1 MAETFGAALKRYIG
15 SGYAA
20 PEAMRAVWHDVRS
33 GRVARPARRR
43 AVFSPG
49 TREPASRREVR
60 AMARA
65 VARRNPRQRAPLFGP
80 GAVDAAW
87 HARQV
92 QSSRLSGL
100 AALSARA
107 AGRIA
112 RGDLAV
118 RRLPRRGYCV
128 RLSDGRELCHD
139 SQGYYLVGSGSNPL
153 TRKETGQALLA
164 ARDSARLAKRIPS
177 ATAPERQDPV
187 ARAAHR
193 GWWYG
198 QADAWAQVVRK
209 FGTLRRRPA
218 AYAMRAARIT
228 YGPRAALRHN
238 PELTGE
244 QHQVLNT
251 WARYGPRHWL
261 RKVKGGWITE
271 LPASVG
277 DFPVVFKTKREALA
291 RVDALL
297 LLRSHEWRGVAS
309 NPLIRGARLTPEQR
323 AQVLAAFVHRGQ
335 AIGPGK
341 AYPSE
346 TAWLREHAFYFT
358 TERGRARL
366 SHRRYAQP
374 AFLANRAAT
383 VEAFDLEDRRG
394 WEAAIRAVGGLRV
407 SREDRADYAEVPRH
421 LKGYRRGMAP
431 DALAQVVAEERGLRP
446 RDVARALLRA
456 FHGPRRPVARI
467 EDYEAM
473 ERAAI
478 QAERPRG
485 ESRPRVGVGASTF
498 TLRPRSPFKGAIHTV
513 NPDLW
518 MRWLPPQRQVEIREG
533 LDGPVRKVPVS
544 RDLPAVV
551 SRHPFAW
558 VQVTRAN
565 PRPVSPASKLETLR
579 RIVAHHQ
586 AMRLGAEGSVDAFTA
601 SAILAVHDRLGPEN
615 QAKYLAMPV
624 HRMADVAWK
633 LTGPRAGN
641 PRARVNP
648 MSKKDFVAIAD
659 QLHGLG
665 LTEGPEAAMAAA
677 RALVPALKVGSPRF
691 DEQRFLDYVATGGRR
706 RNPADPARLLA
717 VAHPVYQTRQRVPK
731 WSIPVSPAH
740 VPALL
745 RRRLP
750 HFTKAQHEEH
760 ARQHAAAATLAERQ
774 YVQLASAALDQYG
787 TQGPLI
793 AGVLREHFPEPVKDE
808 LRRLARAETEER
820 DVARAHWQ
828 AAGRRVVMPFNPRRR
843 ARGRARGRGEI
854 NPRGNPYTH
863 TRLVM
868 ALTALDQRE
877 AQRERTPNIYRLGH
891 YLGAAQDMGAMVAK
905 GATPEAAFADTFVP
919 TRGMHR
925 VARELG
931 LALDVDDRGRWLVR
945 QPRPNPRRP
954 RGRARRAAA
963 IARLPFGVPAYS
975 EATGQVHSLLH
986 DDYTRA
992 LQRAEYYRWTA
1003 GKRFPS
1009 RDPLTGREE
1018 RGGAFER
1025 AERECNKAQARV
1037 WLDQAATLRG
1047 SMRRQVLPNPPRW
1060 RVGERA
1066 VIADPVRTAARFWSA
1081 QHRGIVGA
1089 GGTILPREILDRP
1102 ATVASVGAG
1111 QCGIKRVLLDWGM
1124 DAENR
1129 SLGIWLDSDQLARAN
1144 PRHGVAPGTAFR
1156 RRRGRPLTVAEQ
1168 HQLAIAQETLRM
1180 PVPMSGV
1187 MGGTTKDQARVVI
1200 RRLTGIYPF
1209 ANPRTT
1215 SPAHLTRFY
1224 DGITEIR
1231 GVKGRRF
1238 GYRPGTRFK
1247 HPFSSRPRA
1256 FGVDR
1261 AGAARL
1267 RRGDVVLRGRRP
1279 IYAQLGA

>member
-15 SGYAA
+15 SGYKA

-43 AVFSPG
+43 RRAVYSPG

-65 VARRNPRQRAPLFGP
+65 VARRNPRDRAPLFGP

-100 AALSARA
+100 TALSARA

-228 YGPRAALRHN
+228 YGPRAALRDN

-277 DFPVVFKTKREALA
+277 DFPVVFKTKREAMA
-291 RVDALL
+291 RVDGLL
-297 LLRSHEWRGVAS
+297 LLRSHEWRGVAP

-335 AIGPGK
+335 AIGSGK

-346 TAWLREHAFYFT
+346 TAWLREHAFHFT
-358 TERGRARL
+358 TERGRSRL

-431 DALAQVVAEERGLRP
+431 DELAQVVAEERGLRP

-633 LTGPRAGN
+633 LSGPRTAN
-641 PRARVNP
+641 PLRGNP

-691 DEQRFLDYVATGGRR
+691 DEQRFLDYVATGGRP

-828 AAGRRVVMPFNPRRR
+828 AAGRRVAMPFNPRRR
-843 ARGRARGRGEI
+843 ARGRAR
-854 NPRGNPYTH
+854 
-863 TRLVM
+863 
-868 ALTALDQRE
+868 RE
-877 AQRERTPNIYRLGH
+877 A
-891 YLGAAQDMGAMVAK
+891 
-905 GATPEAAFADTFVP
+905 
-919 TRGMHR
+919 
-925 VARELG
+925 
-931 LALDVDDRGRWLVR
+931 
-945 QPRPNPRRP
+945 
-954 RGRARRAAA
+954 AAA
-963 IARLPFGVPAYS
+963 R
-975 EATGQVHSLLH
+975 
-986 DDYTRA
+986 
-992 LQRAEYYRWTA
+992 
-1003 GKRFPS
+1003 
-1009 RDPLTGREE
+1009 
-1018 RGGAFER
+1018 
-1025 AERECNKAQARV
+1025 
-1037 WLDQAATLRG
+1037 
-1047 SMRRQVLPNPPRW
+1047 MRRQVLPNAPERQTTTVATTPHRVAVVKIVRW
-1060 RVGERA
+1060 QPGLRAETAESYYEIVYPSGGGVDMRGTLEAALERA
-1066 VIADPVRTAARFWSA
+1066 REVDAWYAA
-1081 QHRGIVGA
+1081 Q
-1089 GGTILPREILDRP
+1089 
-1102 ATVASVGAG
+1102 
-1111 QCGIKRVLLDWGM
+1111 
-1124 DAENR
+1124 
-1129 SLGIWLDSDQLARAN
+1129 N
-1144 PRHGVAPGTAFR
+1144 PRHGVAPGTALR
-1156 RRRGRPLTVAEQ
+1156 RRR
-1168 HQLAIAQETLRM
+1168 
-1180 PVPMSGV
+1180 
-1187 MGGTTKDQARVVI
+1187 
-1200 RRLTGIYPF
+1200 IYPF
-1209 ANPRTT
+1209 ANRRTT
-1215 SPAHLTRFY
+1215 SPARLTRFY

-1261 AGAARL
+1261 AGSARL

-1279 IYAQLGA
+1279 VYAQLGA

>member
-15 SGYAA
+15 SGYKA

-43 AVFSPG
+43 RRVVYSPG
-49 TREPASRREVR
+49 TRAPASRREVR

-65 VARRNPRQRAPLFGP
+65 VARRNPLTRQRAPLFGP

-107 AGRIA
+107 AGRVA
-112 RGDLAV
+112 RGDPAV

-228 YGPRAALRHN
+228 YGPRAALRDN

-261 RKVKGGWITE
+261 RKVKRGWITE

-277 DFPVVFKTKREALA
+277 NFPVVFKTKREAMQ
-291 RVDALL
+291 RVDGLL
-297 LLRSHEWRGVAS
+297 LIRAREWRGLNPG

-335 AIGPGK
+335 AIGSGK

-346 TAWLREHAFYFT
+346 TAWLREHAFHFT
-358 TERGRARL
+358 TERGRSRL

-446 RDVARALLRA
+446 RDVERALLRA
-456 FHGPRRPVARI
+456 FHGPRRRAATI
-467 EDYEAM
+467 QEDDYEAM

-624 HRMADVAWK
+624 RRMADVAWK
-633 LTGPRAGN
+633 LSGPRAAN
-641 PRARVNP
+641 PLRGNP
-648 MSKKDFVAIAD
+648 MSKKDFVAIAE
-659 QLHGLG
+659 QLHGMA
-665 LTEGPEAAMAAA
+665 LTEGADRALDAAH
-677 RALVPALKVGSPRF
+677 ALVPALKAGSPRF
-691 DEQRFLDYVATGGRR
+691 DEQRFLDYVVHGGGRR

-760 ARQHAAAATLAERQ
+760 ARQHAAASSLAERQ
-774 YVQLASAALDQYG
+774 YVQLASAAFDQYG

-828 AAGRRVVMPFNPRRR
+828 AAGRRIAMPFNPRRQAR
-843 ARGRARGRGEI
+843 WARGRAR
-854 NPRGNPYTH
+854 
-863 TRLVM
+863 
-868 ALTALDQRE
+868 RE
-877 AQRERTPNIYRLGH
+877 A
-891 YLGAAQDMGAMVAK
+891 VA
-905 GATPEAAFADTFVP
+905 
-919 TRGMHR
+919 
-925 VARELG
+925 
-931 LALDVDDRGRWLVR
+931 
-945 QPRPNPRRP
+945 
-954 RGRARRAAA
+954 
-963 IARLPFGVPAYS
+963 ARLPFGIPEYS

-1025 AERECNKAQARV
+1025 AERECNKAQARI
-1037 WLDQAATLRG
+1037 WLEQAATLRR
-1047 SMRRQVLPNPPRW
+1047 SMRRQVLPNAP
-1060 RVGERA
+1060 
-1066 VIADPVRTAARFWSA
+1066 AR
-1081 QHRGIVGA
+1081 
-1089 GGTILPREILDRP
+1089 
-1102 ATVASVGAG
+1102 
-1111 QCGIKRVLLDWGM
+1111 
-1124 DAENR
+1124 
-1129 SLGIWLDSDQLARAN
+1129 
-1144 PRHGVAPGTAFR
+1144 
-1156 RRRGRPLTVAEQ
+1156 
-1168 HQLAIAQETLRM
+1168 
-1180 PVPMSGV
+1180 
-1187 MGGTTKDQARVVI
+1187 
-1200 RRLTGIYPF
+1200 
-1209 ANPRTT
+1209 
-1215 SPAHLTRFY
+1215 LTRFY

-1231 GVKGRRF
+1231 GVKGRGF
-1238 GYRPGTRFK
+1238 GFRPNTRFK

-1261 AGAARL
+1261 AGSARL